1 MAHKTV
7 TDLEQ
12 VRTAMAP
19 QGKRKISTIDSKKKK
34 KSLSL
39 LKKPNLQNSQ
49 PPHAI
54 VSDFDLFINI
64 YSDVPG
70 LSLVSSLQIRDPRP

>member
-1 MAHKTV
+1 MAGACVAHKTV

-34 KSLSL
+34 K
-39 LKKPNLQNSQ
+39 KKP
-49 PPHAI
+49 
-54 VSDFDLFINI
+54 FII
-64 YSDVPG
+64 KET
-70 LSLVSSLQIRDPRP
+70 